1 MNPYTLSKALDNKQ
15 NEIFLNLTTQK
26 INEMNMKII
35 NELFLPRDVALSLM
49 KKLMGYRYVDEIN
62 DLKRGSYIRWINIKD
77 ADNIRLT
84 KGSTISDIKLTDNG
98 TYISCTNVYGK
109 SNFNIKMDECLIF
122 QKLTDQEQVI
132 LSVVN
137 YLDT

>member
-1 MNPYTLSKALDNKQ
+1 
-15 NEIFLNLTTQK
+15 
-26 INEMNMKII
+26 
-35 NELFLPRDVALSLM
+35 
-49 KKLMGYRYVDEIN
+49 MGYRYVDEIN

-77 ADNIRLT
+77 ADNIHLT

-98 TYISCTNVYGK
+98 TYISCTNIYGK

>member
-49 KKLMGYRYVDEIN
+49 KKIIGYRYVDEIN

-77 ADNIRLT
+77 PNKIHLT
-84 KGSTISDIKLTDNG
+84 KGSTISDIKLTDSG
-98 TYISCTNVYGK
+98 TLISCTNIYGK
-109 SNFNIKMDECLIF
+109 SNFHIKMDECLIF
-122 QKLTDQEQVI
+122 QKLTEQEQVI

-137 YLDT
+137 YLDK

>member
-15 NEIFLNLTTQK
+15 NEVFLNLTTQK

-35 NELFLPRDVALSLM
+35 NELFLPRDIALSFM
-49 KKLMGYRYVDEIN
+49 KKIMGYRYVDEIN

-77 ADNIRLT
+77 PNHIHLT

-98 TYISCTNVYGK
+98 TYISCINTYGK
-109 SNFNIKMDECLIF
+109 SHFHIKMDECLIF

>member
-1 MNPYTLSKALDNKQ
+1 MNPYTLPKALDNKQ
-15 NEIFLNLTTQK
+15 NEVFLNLTTQK

-35 NELFLPRDVALSLM
+35 NELFLPRDVALSFM

-77 ADNIRLT
+77 ATNIHLT

-98 TYISCTNVYGK
+98 TYISCTNIYGK
-109 SNFNIKMDECLIF
+109 SNFHIKMDECLIF
-122 QKLTDQEQVI
+122 QKLTEQEQVI

>member
-15 NEIFLNLTTQK
+15 NEVFLNLTTQK
-26 INEMNMKII
+26 INELNMKII
-35 NELFLPRDVALSLM
+35 NELFLPRDVALSFM

-77 ADNIRLT
+77 ANNIHLT

-98 TYISCTNVYGK
+98 TFISCTNIYGK
-109 SNFNIKMDECLIF
+109 SKFHIKMDECLIF